1 MGAAIGLSQ
10 CGSNIGQLL
19 LAPFIPY
26 LLEKS
31 EVFVSQVI
39 PTDWTWCDWMLV
51 SWFIAVISFA
61 TIFCAFMIQP
71 LESKKVLKKDRSLK
85 SLLFDAK
92 FLWQNQEY
100 LSYCLSGL
108 FSYMASFIPLFL
120 LQKSGLSPKDVSW
133 LIFFYGMYYLLDT
146 FQDFLIA

>member
-1 MGAAIGLSQ
+1 MLFA
-10 CGSNIGQLL
+10 
-19 LAPFIPY
+19 FMVPY

-31 EVFVSQVI
+31 EVFTSQVI
-39 PTDWTWCDWMLV
+39 PQDWIWNWCPWMLV
-51 SWFIAVISFA
+51 SWAIAVLSLTGIA
-61 TIFCAFMIQP
+61 WAFMIQP

-120 LQKSGLSPKDVSW
+120 LAKAGFGEVSGLI
-133 LIFFYGMYYLLDT
+133 LLYGMYYLWIILRIIKICSKYRISLNN
-146 FQDFLIA
+146 FLP